1 MTPVRLETTVEL
13 RPDTGAGRL
22 SVSARHEAVL
32 DGGDRVLLLD
42 DRGWVEEARGAGS
55 GELGPL
61 RETDIAFTART
72 VVGPDE
78 PWPGRTAA
86 EAERDHWDAH
96 AETLRRHGVAAG
108 GAELSSLPHR
118 VVLGPLLRALV
129 ESGPQRAPETP

>member
-1 MTPVRLETTVEL
+1 MTRVVRLETTVEL

-32 DGGDRVLLLD
+32 GGGDRVLLLD

-78 PWPGRTAA
+78 PWPGPPPQTPSVITGTRSPRRYAATA
-86 EAERDHWDAH
+86 WQP
-96 AETLRRHGVAAG
+96 AAP
-108 GAELSSLPHR
+108 S
-118 VVLGPLLRALV
+118 
-129 ESGPQRAPETP
+129 